1 MNDHFSGKLDKLTFA
16 IVVILKN
23 VHVVFDEDATS
34 GMDSVNGVVK
44 VLAGF
49 LKTSFV
55 PPRASSCY
63 IEEVGYFDDVE
74 LVRKE
79 VRDRKIYYIYYMY
92 LCLVYSFLSLLILLV
107 PIYVFTI
114 DVILWCLVE
123 KSS

>member
-1 MNDHFSGKLDKLTFA
+1 MQQ
-16 IVVILKN
+16 VVWTLQFLRCSTKK
-23 VHVVFDEDATS
+23 
-34 GMDSVNGVVK
+34 SVGVPFNGVVK

-79 VRDRKIYYIYYMY
+79 ERDRKIYYRYYMY
-92 LCLVYSFLSLLILLV
+92 
-107 PIYVFTI
+107 
-114 DVILWCLVE
+114 
-123 KSS
+123 